1 LEDFMIRSHE
11 PLGKP
16 IQPQGWPLAAHTNLA
31 IQARQDA
38 DRQRARVDQLT
49 RRCRRLR
56 SVTAAAL
63 TCTVVGMAAAFALG
77 GLLGYGLGSGLIRF
91 VGS

>member
-1 LEDFMIRSHE
+1 MIRSHE
-11 PLGKP
+11 TLGKP

-56 SVTAAAL
+56 AVTAMAL
-63 TCTVVGMAAAFALG
+63 TATVVGMAAAFALG
-77 GLLGYGLGSGLIRF
+77 SIVGYAFGSGLLGW
-91 VGS
+91 VGR